1 MDRGGKN
8 QMKIKI
14 ELLSDLC
21 TCSGE
26 TYNSMVD
33 MDVVYDENGIPY
45 IPAKRLK
52 GCVRESAL
60 EMQELGII
68 TAEEYE
74 KIFGRE
80 GNVRSAFSLSNA
92 YILDFDEAVED

>member
-1 MDRGGKN
+1 
-8 QMKIKI
+8 MKIKI

-52 GCVRESAL
+52 GCIRESAL

-68 TAEEYE
+68 TQEECKKCVLFIECLYSR
-74 KIFGRE
+74 F
-80 GNVRSAFSLSNA
+80 
-92 YILDFDEAVED
+92 

>member
-52 GCVRESAL
+52 GCIRESAL

-68 TAEEYE
+68 TQEEYE
-74 KIFGRE
+74 IGRAH
-80 GNVRSAFSLSNA
+80 V
-92 YILDFDEAVED
+92 